1 LPKSG
6 LRALAF
12 ICWGVVKWQDTGFW
26 FLHSEVRILPP
37 QPTLP
42 NRSGVQKVTTKK
54 YNFCIFAGNSNP
66 DLADNIGEYLDMP
79 LCGAVVKR
87 FSDGEIQIEIN
98 ENVRTKD
105 VFILQST
112 CDPVNDNLVELLL
125 MVDALKR
132 ASARRITAVIPYYG
146 YARQDKKVAPRVPIS
161 AKLVADL
168 LTTAGATRVITMDLH
183 AGQIQG
189 FFNIP
194 VDNLYAAP
202 VLLDY
207 IKANFSNEG
216 LVIVSP
222 DAGGVERARAFAKRL
237 NAGLAIIDKRRSAPN
252 QAKAMAVIG
261 DVKDKTVI
269 IQDDM
274 IDTAGTLTEAV
285 NAIVERG
292 AREVHACCAHP
303 VLSGPAL
310 ERINSSPI
318 TSIVCTDSIP
328 LNAKAATCNKIKVL
342 SISSLVGEAIIRSYT
357 GDSVTSLFV

>member
-1 LPKSG
+1 
-6 LRALAF
+6 
-12 ICWGVVKWQDTGFW
+12 
-26 FLHSEVRILPP
+26 
-37 QPTLP
+37 
-42 NRSGVQKVTTKK
+42 VTVSLK
-54 YNFCIFAGNSNP
+54 NFCIFTGNSNP
-66 DLADNIGEYLDMP
+66 KLARKISAYLEMP
-79 LCGAVVKR
+79 VHGAKVDC

-105 VFILQST
+105 VFVIQST
-112 CDPVNDNLVELLL
+112 CHPVNDNLVELLL
-125 MVDALKR
+125 MIDALKR

-161 AKLVADL
+161 AKMVADL

-207 IKANFSNEG
+207 IKSKFKKD
-216 LVIVSP
+216 LVVVSP

-237 NAGLAIIDKRRSAPN
+237 DAGLAIVDKRRSAPN
-252 QAKAMAVIG
+252 QAQAMAVIG
-261 DVKDKTVI
+261 DVKGKTVI

-274 IDTAGTLTEAV
+274 IDTAGTITEAV
-285 NAIVERG
+285 NAIMDRG
-292 AREVHACCAHP
+292 AKEVHACCAHP
-303 VLSGPAL
+303 VLSGPAVDRL
-310 ERINSSPI
+310 NESPI
-318 TSIVCTDSIP
+318 TSVVCTDTIP
-328 LNAKAATCNKIKVL
+328 LNDKAVHCKKITVL
-342 SISSLVGEAIIRSYT
+342 SISSLVGEAIIRSYA

>member
-1 LPKSG
+1 MTNKE
-6 LRALAF
+6 
-12 ICWGVVKWQDTGFW
+12 K
-26 FLHSEVRILPP
+26 
-37 QPTLP
+37 
-42 NRSGVQKVTTKK
+42 
-54 YNFCIFAGNSNP
+54 FCIFSGNSNP
-66 DLADNIGEYLDMP
+66 DLAEKIGEYLNMP

-87 FSDGEIQIEIN
+87 FSDGEIQIEID

-105 VFILQST
+105 VFVIQST

-132 ASARRITAVIPYYG
+132 ASARRIAAVIPYYG

-168 LTTAGATRVITMDLH
+168 LTTAGVTRVITMDLH

-202 VLLDY
+202 VLLEH
-207 IKANFSNEG
+207 IKSNFDNKD

-237 NAGLAIIDKRRSAPN
+237 NAGLAIVDKRRSAPN
-252 QAKAMAVIG
+252 QARAMAVIG
-261 DVKDKTVI
+261 DVAGKTVI

-285 NAIVERG
+285 NAIIEKG

-303 VLSGPAL
+303 VLSGPAVD
-310 ERINSSPI
+310 RIKASPI
-318 TSIVCTDSIP
+318 TSIVCTDTVP
-328 LNAKAATCNKIKVL
+328 LKGAAATCDKIKVL
-342 SISSLVGEAIIRSYT
+342 SISNLVGEAIIRSYT